1 MTHND
6 DNCIFVIY
14 TTNCITD
21 KNFSP
26 LCLAIQETLS
36 LKHGRYHI
44 LAKQCRGVGSR
55 KIQYFGKYK
64 EFCIEILD
72 FSI

>member
-44 LAKQCRGVGSR
+44 LAKQC
-55 KIQYFGKYK
+55 
-64 EFCIEILD
+64 
-72 FSI
+72 

>member
-14 TTNCITD
+14 STNCITD

-26 LCLAIQETLS
+26 LCLAIQEI
-36 LKHGRYHI
+36 LKVSNMGDI
-44 LAKQCRGVGSR
+44 TFSR
-55 KIQYFGKYK
+55 NSVEG
-64 EFCIEILD
+64 
-72 FSI
+72 